1 MLVKKIVPLQTPLKC
16 DTLMTIAERHDGD
29 HTLTSVAVLSVS
41 NVATA
46 LI

>member
-1 MLVKKIVPLQTPLKC
+1 
-16 DTLMTIAERHDGD
+16 MTIAKRHDGD
-29 HTLTSVAVLSVS
+29 YTLTSVAVLSVS

>member
-1 MLVKKIVPLQTPLKC
+1 
-16 DTLMTIAERHDGD
+16 MTIAKRHDGD
-29 HTLTSVAVLSVS
+29 RTLTSVAMLGVS

>member
-1 MLVKKIVPLQTPLKC
+1 
-16 DTLMTIAERHDGD
+16 MTIAKRHDGD